1 MQRNFAAMLLLVIC
15 ANAVCVLA
23 ADGSSDFEVGLAY
36 RMEGKNG
43 AAVETFR
50 KVPSTSPYYVQAM
63 IHLGAAL
70 EDLGK
75 KKEAVQAYE
84 SCLKQN
90 PGNQIAIRNLTQ
102 LNSAMT
108 CEKIIKL
115 PSTTKDE
122 LIYNA
127 FSAAKAKDAKRA
139 ADLCRLYIGLFSSD
153 PRSLFTSAIVSER
166 MGDFDQAIEIYEEA
180 MELFPDFIPARVNHV
195 LALVREG
202 NREAALKVAQ
212 KALET
217 RPENKQLRSLAEL
230 VKQLPKTDRNPAKD
244 D

>member
-1 MQRNFAAMLLLVIC
+1 MIIAS
-15 ANAVCVLA
+15 AVSGFA
-23 ADGSSDFEVGLAY
+23 ADGFSDFESGLAY

-43 AAVETFR
+43 AAVEAFR
-50 KVPSTSPYYVQAM
+50 RVSSTSPHYIQAM
-63 IHLGAAL
+63 IHLGVAL

-84 SCLKQN
+84 SCLEQN

-102 LNSAMT
+102 LNSATT
-108 CEKIIKL
+108 CERIIKI
-115 PSTTKDE
+115 PSPLKDE
-122 LIYNA
+122 LTHNV

-139 ADLCRLYIGLFSSD
+139 ADLCRLYVGLFSAD

-166 MGDFDQAIEIYEEA
+166 MGDLDQAIKTYEEA
-180 MELFPDFIPARVNHV
+180 VDLFPDFIPARVNHI

-212 KALET
+212 KALEAK
-217 RPENKQLRSLAEL
+217 PENRQLRSLAEL
-230 VKQLPKTDRNPAKD
+230 VKQLPKADRNPVKD